1 MITFKNV
8 SKVYKKNNLKALDQI
23 NLKIKE
29 EEIFGF
35 IGQSGAGKS
44 TLIRMINGLEKTSQG
59 DIIVR
64 GKNISELNK
73 KELLNLRK
81 EIGMI
86 FQSFNLMHSRTVYKN
101 VAYPLEIIGIAEEKI
116 KEKVVEALSV
126 VGIESKINDYP
137 NQLSG
142 GEKQRVAIARSIVN
156 EPKILLCDEATSAL
170 DPNTTQSILR
180 LLKRVNRTLGIT
192 IVLITHEMKV
202 AESICHRIG
211 VLEKG
216 QLIDVVKKEKLANL
230 TDLHPGTRALL
241 AVEECIV

>member
-1 MITFKNV
+1 MIKFNNV
-8 SKVYKKNNLKALDQI
+8 SKIYKKNNFKALDSI
-23 NLKIKE
+23 DLEIKNG
-29 EEIFGF
+29 EIFGF

-44 TLIRMINGLEKTSQG
+44 TLIRMINGLEKGSEG
-59 DIIVR
+59 EVIVD
-64 GKNISELNK
+64 GKHITALNK

-81 EIGMI
+81 RIGMI
-86 FQSFNLMHSRTVYKN
+86 FQSFNLINSRTVYKN
-101 VAYPLEIIGIAEEKI
+101 VAYPLEIIGTAEEKI
-116 KEKVVEALSV
+116 KEKVFEALSV
-126 VGIESKINDYP
+126 VGIESKINDFP

-170 DPNTTQSILR
+170 DPKTTQGILK
-180 LLKRVNRTLGIT
+180 LLKRVNKTFGVT
-192 IVLITHEMKV
+192 IVIITHEMKV

-216 QLIDVVKKEKLANL
+216 KLIDVVPKEELINL
-230 TDLHPGTRALL
+230 SELHPGTRALL

>member
-1 MITFKNV
+1 MIRFKNV
-8 SKVYKKNNLKALDQI
+8 SKVYKKNNLKALDSI
-23 NLKIKE
+23 DLEIKKG
-29 EEIFGF
+29 EIFGF

-44 TLIRMINGLEKTSQG
+44 TLIRMINGLEKPSKG
-59 DIIVR
+59 KVIVEEKWI
-64 GKNISELNK
+64 GGLNRN
-73 KELLNLRK
+73 ELLSLRK
-81 EIGMI
+81 KIGMI
-86 FQSFNLMHSRTVYKN
+86 FQNFNLINSRTVYKN
-101 VAYPLEIIGIAEEKI
+101 VAYPLEIIGMAEERI
-116 KEKVVEALSV
+116 KEKVFEALTV

-170 DPNTTQSILR
+170 DPNTTQSILK
-180 LLKRVNRTLGIT
+180 LLKRVNKTLGIT

-216 QLIDVVKKEKLANL
+216 RLIDVVKKEKLINL
-230 TDLHPGTRALL
+230 SALQPGTRALL

>member
-1 MITFKNV
+1 MIKFNNV
-8 SKVYKKNNLKALDQI
+8 SKVYKKNELKALDSI
-23 NLKIKE
+23 NLKINKG
-29 EEIFGF
+29 EIFGF

-44 TLIRMINGLEKTSQG
+44 TLIRMINALEKTSEG
-59 DIIVR
+59 EVVVEEKYITR
-64 GKNISELNK
+64 LNE
-73 KELLNLRK
+73 KELLGLRK
-81 EIGMI
+81 NIGMI
-86 FQSFNLMHSRTVYKN
+86 FQSFNLMNSRTVYKN
-101 VAYPLEIIGIAEEKI
+101 VAYPLEIIGMAEDQI
-116 KEKVVEALSV
+116 NEKVFEALTV

-170 DPNTTQSILR
+170 DPNTTQSILK
-180 LLKRVNRTLGIT
+180 LLKRVNKTLEIT

-216 QLIDVVKKEKLANL
+216 KLIDVVKKEKLVNL
-230 TDLHPGTRALL
+230 SDLHPGTRALL

>member
-1 MITFKNV
+1 VITFKNV
-8 SKVYKKNNLKALDQI
+8 SKVYKKNNLKALDEI
-23 NLKIKE
+23 NLKIEKG
-29 EEIFGF
+29 EIFGF

-44 TLIRMINGLEKTSQG
+44 TLLRMINGIENTSQG
-59 DIIVR
+59 EVIVGGNR
-64 GKNISELNK
+64 INVLNK
-73 KELLNLRK
+73 KEMLSLRK
-81 EIGMI
+81 RIGMI
-86 FQSFNLMHSRTVYKN
+86 FQNFNLINSRTVYKN
-101 VAYPLEIIGIAEEKI
+101 VAYPLEIIGMAEEEI
-116 KEKVVEALSV
+116 KEKVCEALAV

-170 DPNTTQSILR
+170 DPNTTQSILK
-180 LLKRVNRTLGIT
+180 LLKNVNNTLGIT

-216 QLIDVVKKEKLANL
+216 QLIDVVKKEKLADL

-241 AVEECIV
+241 AVEKCIV

>member
-1 MITFKNV
+1 VITFKNV

-29 EEIFGF
+29 KEIFGF

-64 GKNISELNK
+64 GENISELNK

-116 KEKVVEALSV
+116 KEKVIEALSV

-170 DPNTTQSILR
+170 DPNTTQSILK
-180 LLKRVNRTLGIT
+180 LLKRVNSTLGIT

-216 QLIDVVKKEKLANL
+216 RLIDVVKKEKLANL

>member
-1 MITFKNV
+1 MIRFKNV
-8 SKVYKKNNLKALDQI
+8 NKVYKKNSLKALDSI
-23 NLKIKE
+23 DLEIKRG
-29 EEIFGF
+29 EIFGF

-44 TLIRMINGLEKTSQG
+44 TLIRMINGLEDASQG
-59 DIIVR
+59 EVVVEGSQINALS
-64 GKNISELNK
+64 KN
-73 KELLNLRK
+73 ELLSLRK
-81 EIGMI
+81 NIGMI
-86 FQSFNLMHSRTVYKN
+86 FQNFNLINSRTVYKN
-101 VAYPLEIIGIAEEKI
+101 VAYPLEIIGMADERI
-116 KEKVVEALSV
+116 KEKVFEALTV

-170 DPNTTQSILR
+170 DPNTTQSILK
-180 LLKRVNRTLGIT
+180 LLKRVNKTSGIT

-202 AESICHRIG
+202 AESICNRIG

-216 QLIDVVKKEKLANL
+216 KLIDVVKKEKLTNL
-230 TDLHPGTRALL
+230 SHLHPGTRALL